1 MSIVRT
7 LLPSAAI
14 DYVAI
19 FDENLAQVFREARA
33 LKATVKETSELMKH
47 PLETGSV
54 IIDHRIILPIEIDLS
69 VIIQSEDYQSVYQQ
83 IRQYYQNGTF
93 LIIQTKTGV
102 YENMVIASMPHDE
115 TTEMYDT
122 VPIALRLRE
131 VQFVEPQFGIQPA
144 AATNQTTVARGT
156 QQSSTPSV
164 TQTSLAQDV
173 FYGSRD
179 FFTSFTSK
187 LGLNY
192 ATS

>member
-54 IIDHRIILPIEIDLS
+54 IIDHRIILPIEIDLAV
-69 VIIQSEDYQSVYQQ
+69 VIQAEDYQSVYQQ
-83 IRQYYQNGTF
+83 IREYYQNGTF
-93 LIIQTKTGV
+93 LIIQTRTGV

-115 TTEMYDT
+115 SPEMYDT

-131 VQFVEPQFGIQPA
+131 VQFVEPQYGIQPA
-144 AATNQTTVARGT
+144 APSNQTTVDRGT
-156 QQSSTPSV
+156 QQGSTPTVS
-164 TQTSLAQDV
+164 QTGAAQDI
-173 FYGSRD
+173 FYGNRN
-179 FFTSFTSK
+179 FFRSFTSK
-187 LGLNY
+187 LGVNY
-192 ATS
+192 VAN